1 MELKFFIPGKTT
13 WGQIKGTREVHQ
25 EKTWDR
31 IKTVQALHSP
41 YILSANLTLNCCYK
55 PGKAA
60 KLFFST
66 SPKTLPAR
74 FDSAPVHRGW
84 GFDIIIRHL
93 HSISCYTSML
103 ESEILLKQGQ
113 EYLYDVIINLE
124 KMFFICI
131 IIFFRTFFFFTEA
144 FKGYVLHS
152 MPKYC
157 ELWANGL
164 WMIF

>member
-25 EKTWDR
+25 EKTWDQ

-55 PGKAA
+55 PGKAT

-66 SPKTLPAR
+66 SPKTLSAR
-74 FDSAPVHRGW
+74 FDSAPVHRGQV
-84 GFDIIIRHL
+84 FDIIIRHL

-131 IIFFRTFFFFTEA
+131 QLYNSGELEIDLLLCSWSIV
-144 FKGYVLHS
+144 KQLH
-152 MPKYC
+152 
-157 ELWANGL
+157 
-164 WMIF
+164 